1 MRIVLLVLSSLL
13 ALAASVQAA
22 PTREGLAATLAAF
35 DKAEGRRAAELA
47 AIHRATLEVGAAERV
62 AGPLSSWWFP
72 ELRKRVEAAQHPE
85 VRFALET
92 QLRLDPSLATASPL
106 GAEPVKAVPYQPGKG
121 DLAEVV
127 DSLRSVEL
135 GQKPALTAAQV
146 LAFAKGPDGEL
157 ATRALHLLRRMNPEL
172 AAPLLWQK
180 LAEGKRRSDVLALEE
195 EILRLPTPALSKGFS
210 AKAPDSWSRPS
221 RAVWLRVVGSRPAL
235 KADKDTVLALLKG
248 PADELTEAAWD
259 AVPRVFSAADR
270 ARLEDAAKGL
280 SERLAPRA
288 KQALD
293 ALR

>member
-1 MRIVLLVLSSLL
+1 MRTVLLVLASLL
-13 ALAASVQAA
+13 ALASVQAA
-22 PTREGLAATLAAF
+22 PTRDSLAATLAAF

-72 ELRKRVEAAQHPE
+72 ELRRRAEAAQHPE

-92 QLRLDPSLATASPL
+92 QLKLDPAVATRPPLSP
-106 GAEPVKAVPYQPGKG
+106 EPVSAVPYAPGKG
-121 DLAEVV
+121 DLAAVV

-135 GQKPALTAAQV
+135 GRRPALTPAQA

-157 ATRALHLLRRMNPEL
+157 ASRALHLLRRMNPDL
-172 AAPLLWQK
+172 AAPVLWEK
-180 LAEGKRRSDVLALEE
+180 LAAAKRRSDVLALEE
-195 EILRLPTPALSKGFS
+195 EILRLPAAALSKGFV

-221 RAVWLRVVGSRPAL
+221 RAAWLRVVASRPSL
-235 KADKDTVLALLKG
+235 KADKGAVLALLKG

-259 AVPRVFSAADR
+259 AVPRVFGAGDR
-270 ARLEDAAKGL
+270 ARLQEAANGL

-293 ALR
+293 TLR